1 MSVMDEMANFFSGV
15 TDSYVKIEKE
25 LERAIVK
32 GVFSSVKQWE
42 RSNMERSKDVDI
54 KLESGVTKQSQSI
67 RSIGGELDSAMK
79 GTYSKKVIST
89 IEDEAKKYDK
99 LS

>member
-15 TDSYVKIEKE
+15 TDSYVQIEKE

-54 KLESGVTKQSQSI
+54 KLESGVTKQSI